1 MLTYALTYATRA
13 IAALTAVTAGADG
26 STILDSRFLG
36 PHVPLLVQVFWSM
49 LTYADVC
56 LRMLT

>member
-1 MLTYALTYATRA
+1 MLTYALTYATRG

-36 PHVPLLVQVFWSM
+36 PHVPLLVQVF
-49 LTYADVC
+49 
-56 LRMLT
+56 